1 MLLRLVVALIVAAAI
16 ILTLRWFAR
25 TPAPQVARALRRT
38 AVVGAILLLI
48 YLAASGRLHW
58 LYALIASAVPI
69 VYRLSV
75 LLGLVPLLQRLLSLK
90 QTLKS
95 AAGPSG
101 GQSSA
106 VQTRYLRMSLNHD
119 TGAMDGEVLEG
130 RFAGQHLNQMRLDE
144 LLLLLDECEAH
155 DEQSAAVLRAYL
167 DRVHGDRWQDQ
178 RAQTSAEQTDGSR
191 MTRAEAYEILGLAP
205 GASTQEI
212 IDAHRRL
219 MQKLHPDRGGS
230 TYLAAKLNQAK
241 DLLLAK

>member
-1 MLLRLVVALIVAAAI
+1 MVLRLVIALIVVAAI
-16 ILTLRWFAR
+16 ILALRWFAR
-25 TPAPQVARALRRT
+25 TPAPQVARALRRV
-38 AVVGAILLLI
+38 AVTGGILLLI

-58 LYALIASAVPI
+58 LYALIGSAVPI

-75 LLGLVPLLQRLLSLK
+75 LLGLLPLIQRLLSLK

-95 AAGPSG
+95 AAGPG
-101 GQSSA
+101 DGQSSA
-106 VQTRYLRMSLNHD
+106 IQTRYLRMSLDHD

-130 RFAGQHLNQMRLDE
+130 RFAGRQLNQMRLDE
-144 LLLLLDECEAH
+144 LLLLLDECQAH
-155 DEQSAAVLRAYL
+155 DEQSVAVLRAYL
-167 DRVHGDRWQDQ
+167 DRVHGDNWQD
-178 RAQTSAEQTDGSR
+178 RHAWTNAEQTDGSH

-205 GASTQEI
+205 GAATEEI
-212 IDAHRRL
+212 INAHRRL

>member
-1 MLLRLVVALIVAAAI
+1 MLLRLVLALLVVAAI
-16 ILTLRWFAR
+16 IFVLRWFAR
-25 TPAPQVARALRRT
+25 TPAPQVARVLRR
-38 AVVGAILLLI
+38 AGIGAGILLLI
-48 YLAASGRLHW
+48 YMAASGRLHW
-58 LYALIASAVPI
+58 LYALIASAVPL

-75 LLGLVPLLQRLLSLK
+75 LLGLVPLIQRLLSLK
-90 QTLKS
+90 QTWKS

-106 VQTRYLRMSLNHD
+106 VQTRYLRMSLDHD

-130 RFAGQHLNQMRLDE
+130 RFAGRRLNQMRLDE

-178 RAQTSAEQTDGSR
+178 RDETTAKQTDGSR

-205 GASTQEI
+205 GAAAEEI
-212 IDAHRRL
+212 IAAHRRL

-241 DLLLAK
+241 DLLLEK